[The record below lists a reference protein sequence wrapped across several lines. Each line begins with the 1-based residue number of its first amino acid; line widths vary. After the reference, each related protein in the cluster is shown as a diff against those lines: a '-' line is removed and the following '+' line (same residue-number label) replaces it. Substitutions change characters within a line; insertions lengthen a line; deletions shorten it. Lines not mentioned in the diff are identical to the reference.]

1 MANTLT
7 INIPNFRL
15 QFPQFA
21 DPLLFSDISIQLY
34 FDMATSY
41 ISDQNV
47 GSLRDAARLLA
58 LYLMTAHLLVI
69 FDGIANDRPVQAIQ
83 NAAEGTVNVG
93 FVPPPAANGW
103 QWWLS
108 STQYGQQLWALLLN
122 KSVGG
127 FYVGGA
133 YVRSGMRRTNGGF
146 IN

>member
-1 MANTLT
+1 MTNTLT
-7 INIPNFRL
+7 INIPNFRA

-21 DPLLFSDISIQLY
+21 DPLLFSDTSIQLY

-41 ISDQNV
+41 VSDQNC

-69 FDGIANDRPVQAIQ
+69 FDGIANGRPVQAIQ

-103 QWWLS
+103 QWWLAATS
-108 STQYGQQLWALLLN
+108 YGQQLWALLLN

-133 YVRSGMRRTNGGF
+133 YVRAGMRRTNGGF